1 MSQSRDDDKLWSRS
15 HPSQELCTQCGR
27 TLLQSR
33 GFAVPGSTASWAE
46 ETKPSIPPAFHSVE
60 QPAISLGRA
69 APTLADQSRHSNTM
83 HHSSKA
89 KLRNR
94 ESLAVAEEAS
104 GGGAVQ
110 RPQMPPLP
118 LNPHRVFSTDA
129 SSFTVCP
136 WVRFK
141 DFGGCLFLSRDFKE
155 GF

>member
-15 HPSQELCTQCGR
+15 HPSQELCTWCGR

-33 GFAVPGSTASWAE
+33 GLAAPGSTASWAE

-60 QPAISLGRA
+60 QPAISLSRA

-110 RPQMPPLP
+110 RPQMPPLS

-136 WVRFK
+136 WARFK